1 MSGHYRVTKT
11 FDFCYGHRLLRYEGK
26 CRHLHGHN
34 GRVEVDVSAGGLDAL
49 GMVVD
54 FGDISATLKQ
64 WVDAN
69 LDHRMLLCR
78 DDPVARMLGEMGEPL
93 YLMDDN
99 PTAENI
105 ARLIFQEGR
114 SAGLNVA
121 EVRLWETPTG
131 CASYAES

>member
-1 MSGHYRVTKT
+1 MSGRYRVTKT
-11 FDFCYGHRLLRYEGK
+11 FDFCYGHRLLQYEGK

-34 GRVEVDVSAGGLDAL
+34 GRVEVDVSAVGLDAL

-69 LDHRMLLCR
+69 LDHRMLLRR
-78 DDPVARMLGEMGEPL
+78 DDPVAGMLGEMGEPL

-114 SAGLNVA
+114 RAGLNVA